1 MPKNLCALTSRL
13 VLGYISQQCL
23 ERAEHLLIFP
33 TVIYMILLYYI
44 HSSVCPTQECKGDCY
59 TSRKKGKESISGYIT
74 LSMLYKEYIYYL

>member
-1 MPKNLCALTSRL
+1 MSINIKISFGVYFATETRKSRALN
-13 VLGYISQQCL
+13 
-23 ERAEHLLIFP
+23 LLIFP